1 MQKIIFTLLLAF
13 CFIFLKAQTPKIS
26 FFVAGINITPKTLS
40 EKTKPVVIR
49 LDELLKYKKF
59 NLSDTSFVVEKYTF
73 SIYVGKVLKE
83 FKENGNTLSD
93 EIIEELNDLKESK
106 EKKFN
111 VYLQEIV
118 ASNRDDKDIKVP
130 DEKFILEK

>member
-1 MQKIIFTLLLAF
+1 MKKIISISLLVF
-13 CFIFLKAQTPKIS
+13 CIGFVKAQTPKIS
-26 FFVAGINITPKTLS
+26 FFVAGINITPKTLA
-40 EKTKPVVIR
+40 EKTKPVIIK
-49 LDELLKYKKF
+49 LDEILKYKKF
-59 NLSDTSFVVEKYTF
+59 KLSDTSFVVEKYTF
-73 SIYVGKVLKE
+73 SIYVGKTLKE
-83 FKENGNTLSD
+83 FKENGNALSE

-111 VYLQEIV
+111 CYIQEIV